1 MVFFLGIGL
10 FFGVHAVGLFPHF
23 RIKLVNGIGQNAYLG
38 LYSLLSVAGLACLV
52 SGFDSSSQQLSST
65 QVSAD
70 VYSTGRYWMFLSF
83 WLLISANLPT
93 YMKRWTYHPMTWG
106 IVIWGVGHIL
116 VNPDLHSR
124 VLFGAFIV
132 FVLVSAMTSSKR
144 SRPTG
149 VGKPKA
155 VLDLVCFCL
164 ALLLTYLAGQFHGSF
179 TGVTLP
185 L

>member
-1 MVFFLGIGL
+1 MVFFWGIGL
-10 FFGVHAVGLFPHF
+10 FFGVHAVGLFPRL
-23 RIKLVNGIGQNAYLG
+23 RIQLVNTIGQNAYLG
-38 LYSLLSVAGLACLV
+38 LYSLMSVAALACLV
-52 SGFDSSSQQLSST
+52 VGFDSSYHLLSST
-65 QVSAD
+65 LVTD

-93 YMKRWTYHPMTWG
+93 YVKRWTYHPMTWG
-106 IVIWGVGHIL
+106 IVIWGVGHLL

-124 VLFGAFIV
+124 VLFGTFVV
-132 FVLVSAMTSSKR
+132 FVVVSAITSSRR

-149 VGKPKA
+149 ESKPKA

-179 TGVTLP
+179 TAVTLP